1 MNYISYTTSKYWLPN
16 ILMYD
21 CLLDKQLFYLLL
33 KLKGILVNSYG
44 IKTGYVWVTKDTPNT
59 WQGNYGFIRYFCN
72 RDRSI
77 LRSAQLAFDIK
88 TLIWKFYLLLILSIV
103 NRLLNFIRNKCPL
116 FDCRYI
122 YRKNIYEYY
131 KPEKHNTTLGLRV

>member
-1 MNYISYTTSKYWLPN
+1 
-16 ILMYD
+16 MYD

-72 RDRSI
+72 RDRSV
-77 LRSAQLAFDIK
+77 LVLAQLAFDIENFDTK
-88 TLIWKFYLLLILSIV
+88 ILFV
-103 NRLLNFIRNKCPL
+103 
-116 FDCRYI
+116 DVYI
-122 YRKNIYEYY
+122 YYD
-131 KPEKHNTTLGLRV
+131 TL

>member
-88 TLIWKFYLLLILSIV
+88 TLIWKFYLLLMLSIV
-103 NRLLNFIRNKCPL
+103 NWFLNYAHYLIVDISTEKIFMNITN
-116 FDCRYI
+116 
-122 YRKNIYEYY
+122 RKNITQ
-131 KPEKHNTTLGLRV
+131 HSD

>member
-1 MNYISYTTSKYWLPN
+1 MNYISYITSKYWLPN

-59 WQGNYGFIRYFCN
+59 WQGNYGFIRYFDN
-72 RDRSI
+72 RERSI
-77 LRSAQLAFDIK
+77 LHSAQLAFDIENFDMK
-88 TLIWKFYLLLILSIV
+88 MLFVDMIIYCKCIIDYSILSIAHNLISNKSTEKIFMNIA
-103 NRLLNFIRNKCPL
+103 NRKTI
-116 FDCRYI
+116 I
-122 YRKNIYEYY
+122 
-131 KPEKHNTTLGLRV
+131 

>member
-1 MNYISYTTSKYWLPN
+1 MNYISNTTSKYWLPN

-59 WQGNYGFIRYFCN
+59 WQGNYGFISYFCN
-72 RDRSI
+72 RDRSV
-77 LRSAQLAFDIK
+77 LLSAQLAFDIK
-88 TLIWKFYLLLILSIV
+88 NFDTKIFLLMSISIV
-103 NRLLNFIRNKCPL
+103 NTLFFVLLDFK
-116 FDCRYI
+116 YI
-122 YRKNIYEYY
+122 YWKIFINIANRKNTI
-131 KPEKHNTTLGLRV
+131 